1 MTLLRLSSSKCEP
14 SRKRVTSHMVRRLIK
29 SGVLPPMRLL
39 NMASDRSA
47 LAPAALTEVIGENRW
62 TDGLPILLT
71 LLGDTRNYVR
81 HPECFE

>member
-1 MTLLRLSSSKCEP
+1 
-14 SRKRVTSHMVRRLIK
+14 
-29 SGVLPPMRLL
+29 MRLL